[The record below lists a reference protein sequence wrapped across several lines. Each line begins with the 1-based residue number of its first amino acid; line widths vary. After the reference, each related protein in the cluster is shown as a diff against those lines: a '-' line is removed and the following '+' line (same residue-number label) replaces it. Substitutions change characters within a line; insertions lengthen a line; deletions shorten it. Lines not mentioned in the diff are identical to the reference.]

1 LWPTTPGVN
10 STPLRGGCSR
20 SAAACATTTGPP
32 TPGPCTPP
40 RTRPC
45 DPCALP
51 WAGLWAPRP
60 QGIVGTPVA
69 TFSVLPSVTPGV
81 CALLCAAGVAV
92 GVVPA
97 LWRRCG
103 PGTSLD
109 PVAIT
114 NGVVACT
121 LLGFLFGWHVH
132 EKALL
137 VPAMLSGY
145 VQAPPWTPVCTTR
158 WLPLVSAYYPR
169 PLCPLSLTSRE
180 CSVTC
185 RCFPPPPRVS
195 PEPWH

>member
-1 LWPTTPGVN
+1 MFPFG
-10 STPLRGGCSR
+10 RGLCH
-20 SAAACATTTGPP
+20 
-32 TPGPCTPP
+32 
-40 RTRPC
+40 
-45 DPCALP
+45 DY
-51 WAGLWAPRP
+51 WAPNAWALYATADKALRPLCVALGRAVDATSPWCAGP

-69 TFSVLPSVTPGV
+69 TFSALPSVTPGV